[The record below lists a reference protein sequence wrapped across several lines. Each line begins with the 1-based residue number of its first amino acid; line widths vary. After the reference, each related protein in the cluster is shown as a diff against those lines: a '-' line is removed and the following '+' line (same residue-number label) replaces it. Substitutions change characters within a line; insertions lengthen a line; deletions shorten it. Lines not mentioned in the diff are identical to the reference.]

1 MQGPGTQDWDSGR
14 PRIRRSVRRRRRQ
27 PQHHGGADVEI
38 FERVRRVISSYAR
51 AVTLMGGP
59 GAGQL
64 TKMCKQICI
73 AELIQALTEGL
84 NFAQR
89 AGGLDPKQVVD
100 VIA

>member
-1 MQGPGTQDWDSGR
+1 
-14 PRIRRSVRRRRRQ
+14 
-27 PQHHGGADVEI
+27 VEI